1 MPLLALGP
9 HVFEIAPLNY
19 QQLERDTSIKA
30 PAIARFGGR
39 PGRQVTGYGEDP
51 ITITGILYPDELG
64 GREELAE
71 LRATQRAK
79 RPVSMVGWSEDG
91 TVKGKMLGQV
101 LILSIKTTDSKIN
114 WQGQGGKVSYSI
126 NLVPVSDAAGL
137 LAGWL

>member
-1 MPLLALGP
+1 MPLLSLGS
-9 HVFEIAPLNY
+9 HVFEIAPFNY
-19 QQLERDTSIKA
+19 QQIERDTALQA
-30 PAIARFGGR
+30 PAINRFGGR

-51 ITITGILYPDELG
+51 ITITGILYPDEIG
-64 GREELAE
+64 GRNELAA

-91 TVKGKMLGQV
+91 TAKGQMLGQV
-101 LILSIKTTDSKIN
+101 LILSIKTTDTKIN
-114 WQGQGGKVSYSI
+114 FSGQGAKVSYTL